1 MHAQYLVKLNRRR
14 FPVHFI
20 SCASFQHN
28 DNNNNNN
35 NNNNDNLY
43 LHLIFFYT
51 FPAGLNLKG

>member
-35 NNNNDNLY
+35 NNDNLY